1 MKKIVVLILMVAG
14 AYIVYDRVIKEK
26 EVLEINADKQIT
38 TNQSM
43 DVNAPAITPSRYGMV
58 RGTVKN
64 VSDNEVT
71 NIILKYKL
79 NGEPVEARIDELN
92 PGEQKKFATKSI
104 MLKHQEVTFYLVEMS
119 YE

>member
-1 MKKIVVLILMVAG
+1 MKKFVVLILMLAG
-14 AYIVYDRVIKEK
+14 AYIVYDRVIKGK
-26 EVLEINADKQIT
+26 EVLEVNADKQIT

-43 DVNAPAITPSRYGMV
+43 DINSPAITPSRYGLV

-64 VSDNEVT
+64 VSDDEVT
-71 NIILKYKL
+71 NIVLKYKL
-79 NGEPVEARIDELN
+79 NGEPVEARIDELD